1 MGEGQ
6 LSARTRRRASYRRP
20 VEHSEHQV
28 SARGHGHD
36 SPEAPA
42 SLRVLGEDMENIPNS
57 KLLLALRVLIALGFS
72 AALATVVYA
81 LVTAGP

>member
-1 MGEGQ
+1 
-6 LSARTRRRASYRRP
+6 
-20 VEHSEHQV
+20 
-28 SARGHGHD
+28 
-36 SPEAPA
+36 
-42 SLRVLGEDMENIPNS
+42 MENIPNS